1 MKKILFNLCYITL
14 FLSLVLTPL
23 SLSAVAA
30 EGDGGGSG
38 GSSSSGSSGS
48 GSSGSGGSSS
58 GSSSSGGSTTP
69 AVKVAGITLGAPSH
83 TVEPTGTVA
92 QKTLLITPTFIPGD
106 FVPGGQQPLEWSIL
120 SSEPEGVEVVTLT
133 PNPVTHNLTVTGVKP
148 GKAVIRASVGD
159 YHADWAVEVSG
170 VTLSKTALDVTVN
183 TTAYLTAS
191 LYGRARDIA
200 SSNWEWRT
208 DDRSIV
214 RVNAASGAITGVSEG
229 NSTTITYFSGAYSAS
244 CEVTVLSA
252 AVTVIEHHMSGRR
265 MDFTEILS
273 ELRGDNTYLTSI
285 SVSPSQGTLYNGYV
299 SEADTGPGVAS
310 TELYYFDGN
319 SIHNQVRDITFIPR
333 ADFSGT
339 AVINFAGYVA
349 SSGAQSTGEIRV
361 TVDRPAEIA
370 YSSEHGEAIHFRAEN
385 FSQYSELTT
394 GRPVSW
400 VSFSA
405 PAAKYGYLYYNYSS
419 GEVYESN
426 VSADTRY
433 YRTSNPSIDN
443 VSFLPAD
450 GYEGSFTMT
459 YRGGDTA
466 GLTFSGSIRITVG
479 SDGSDAGGALT
490 YRVAPGKQVFLR
502 NGDFS
507 DASYDAV
514 GSSSLSY
521 IRITA
526 LPSSNEGV
534 LWYDGDARV
543 ATGTS
548 YYRSGSDRRRLDDI
562 SFAANEDFTG
572 TVSVP
577 FTGTTT
583 SGVTFDGTIRFI
595 VSDSGNS
602 PLSYTGEPGERVYF
616 DVSDFSD
623 ASYDETDRQL
633 SYVRFTSL
641 PSSRK
646 GVLYYGRSTKVSTS
660 NSFYRTGDHRLLED
674 VSFVAEDD
682 YTGTLSIPFTGYNTR
697 GERFSGEV
705 DITISK
711 SGSAS
716 GGSSGVSG
724 GTAGTISYYSTGSAV
739 TLRAYDFT
747 SACRNLLPTPLAKVR
762 ITPPD
767 SSQGKLYLD
776 YASPSRNT
784 PLRPGQECSVAS
796 LSQVT
801 FLPRAGYSGAVSL
814 YYVGTDQR
822 GNTCGS
828 TFQIQVSP
836 YSYSLYFGDM
846 GASAYAVQAV
856 DFLRAYGITYGTG
869 DNTFNPLGQ
878 MKRGDFVLMLSRA
891 FSFPGAGTESFSDV
905 PGDYHYAAAI
915 ASAKALGIVSG
926 YADGTFRPAEAITRQ
941 DAGVMLYRCLHR
953 QNGLLPG
960 SAGNLAQFSDRGSVA
975 PAAVEAMGALVREG
989 VFTGDASGNLNPASV
1004 LNRAQMAAILHRALT

>member
-1 MKKILFNLCYITL
+1 MKKILFSLCYLTL

-30 EGDGGGSG
+30 EGDGGASG
-38 GSSSSGSSGS
+38 SSGSSGAGNS
-48 GSSGSGGSSS
+48 GSS
-58 GSSSSGGSTTP
+58 SSSSGGSTTP
-69 AVKVAGITLGAPSH
+69 SAAVAGITLSAPSH
-83 TVEPTGTVA
+83 TVEHTGTAA
-92 QKTLLITPTFIPGD
+92 QKNLLITPTFIPGD
-106 FVPGGQQPLEWSIL
+106 FVPGDGQLKWNIL
-120 SSEPEGVEVVTLT
+120 SSEPEGAEVVTLT
-133 PNPVTHNLTVTGVKP
+133 PNPVTHDLTVTGVSP

-170 VTLSKTALDVTVN
+170 VTLSKSTLEVTVN
-183 TTAYLTAS
+183 TSAYLTAS

-273 ELRGDNTYLTSI
+273 KLRGDNTYLTSI
-285 SVSPSQGTLYNGYV
+285 SVSPAQGTLYNGYV

-319 SIHNQVRDITFIPR
+319 STHNQVRDITFIPK

-349 SSGAQSTGEIRV
+349 SSGVQSTGEIRV
-361 TVDRPAEIA
+361 TVDRPAEIT

-394 GRPVSW
+394 GRSVSW
-400 VSFSA
+400 VNFSA

-443 VSFLPAD
+443 ISFIPAD
-450 GYEGSFTMT
+450 GYEGTFTMT

-466 GLTFSGSIRITVG
+466 GLTFSGTIRITVG
-479 SDGSDAGGALT
+479 SDGSEGSGALT

-502 NGDFS
+502 NADFS

-521 IRITA
+521 IQITA

-543 ATGTS
+543 STAVS
-548 YYRSGSDRRRLDDI
+548 YYRTGSDRRRLDDI
-562 SFAANEDFTG
+562 SFAAAEDFTG

-577 FTGTTT
+577 FTGTTA
-583 SGVTFDGTIRFI
+583 SGVTFDGTIKFI
-595 VSDSGNS
+595 VSDHSNS
-602 PLSYTGEPGERVYF
+602 PLSYTGEPGERIYF

-641 PSSRK
+641 PSSRR

-660 NSFYRTGDHRLLED
+660 NSFYRAGDNRLLED
-674 VSFVAEDD
+674 VSFVADD
-682 YTGTLSIPFTGYNTR
+682 DFTGSLSIPFTGYNTY
-697 GERFSGEV
+697 GERFTGEV
-705 DITISK
+705 DITISRG
-711 SGSAS
+711 GSAS
-716 GGSSGVSG
+716 GASGVSGVSG
-724 GTAGTISYYSTGSAV
+724 GTAGMISYYSTGGAV
-739 TLRAYDFT
+739 NLRSYDFT
-747 SACRNLLPTPLAKVR
+747 SACQNLLPAPLSKVR

-801 FLPRAGYSGAVSL
+801 FLPKAGYGGTVSL

-822 GNTCGS
+822 GNNCGS

-836 YSYSLYFGDM
+836 YPYSLYFSDM
-846 GASAYAVQAV
+846 ASSAYAAQAV
-856 DFLRAYGITYGTG
+856 DFLRTYGITYGTG
-869 DNTFNPLGQ
+869 TNTFDPMGQ

-891 FSFPGAGTESFSDV
+891 FSFPGAGTWSFSDV
-905 PGDYHYAAAI
+905 PESYHYAAAI
-915 ASAKALGIVSG
+915 ASAKALGIISG
-926 YADGTFRPAEAITRQ
+926 YADGTFHPAEAITRQ
-941 DAGVMLYRCLHR
+941 DAGVMLYNCLRR
-953 QNGLLPG
+953 QNGLLAG
-960 SAGNLAQFSDRGSVA
+960 SANDLAHFPDRGRVA
-975 PAAVEAMGALVREG
+975 ASAVEAMGALVREG
-989 VFTGDASGNLNPASV
+989 VFTGDASGNLNPTSV